1 MVGEKKRCR
10 ARKIRFRAREK
21 RFRAREKVDS
31 EDLHVFVE
39 EDARNDQ

>member
-21 RFRAREKVDS
+21 RFRAREKVDF

>member
-1 MVGEKKRCR
+1 MVGEK
-10 ARKIRFRAREK
+10 K